1 MKRSG
6 RFKIQFWMIKS
17 VLKARN
23 NSIKRMLFVGVVGHV
38 SFSFFQ
44 SLQSFFYKDSIK
56 VEEVW
61 NVYCQ
66 VNFFQM
72 ADSDSDGQELTIS
85 EQKNVGTEHS
95 KEKRKGKNYV
105 TVSYR
110 IK

>member
-1 MKRSG
+1 
-6 RFKIQFWMIKS
+6 
-17 VLKARN
+17 
-23 NSIKRMLFVGVVGHV
+23 
-38 SFSFFQ
+38 
-44 SLQSFFYKDSIK
+44 
-56 VEEVW
+56 
-61 NVYCQ
+61 
-66 VNFFQM
+66 M